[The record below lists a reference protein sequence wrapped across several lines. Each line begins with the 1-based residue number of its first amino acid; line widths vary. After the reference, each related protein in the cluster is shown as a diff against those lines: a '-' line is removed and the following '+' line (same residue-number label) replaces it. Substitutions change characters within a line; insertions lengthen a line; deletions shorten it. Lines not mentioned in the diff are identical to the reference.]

1 LLSQN
6 QNNFNQTIA
15 GKIPVPFRAR
25 ECSRQ
30 NEMRHKNFQKFSV
43 RLNPLD
49 KAAEKGARLK
59 P

>member
-1 LLSQN
+1 
-6 QNNFNQTIA
+6 
-15 GKIPVPFRAR
+15 
-25 ECSRQ
+25 
-30 NEMRHKNFQKFSV
+30 MRHKNFQKFSV